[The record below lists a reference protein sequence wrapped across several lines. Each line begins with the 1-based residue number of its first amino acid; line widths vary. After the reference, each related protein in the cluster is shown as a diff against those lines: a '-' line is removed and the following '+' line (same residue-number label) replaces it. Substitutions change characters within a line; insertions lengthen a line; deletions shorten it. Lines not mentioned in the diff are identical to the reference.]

1 MATDNLILRVAKNKI
16 YSETPLITT
25 NDNGNIVFTYGK
37 LKVTCSPFDMSAS
50 STHKMIADIQGT
62 EILVQDSCS
71 NAQEVL
77 VQTQGKKV
85 IDEVRVNDKLSLRQ
99 LVDKFTGFF
108 GFFNNR
114 DFTKVRLDVQS

>member
-25 NDNGNIVFTYGK
+25 NDNGNTVFTYGK
-37 LKVTCSPFDMSAS
+37 IKMTCSPFDMSAS
-50 STHKMIADIQGT
+50 STHKMIADIQGL
-62 EILVQDSCS
+62 EFLVQEGAS
-71 NAQEVL
+71 NTQEVL

-85 IDEVRVNDKLSLRQ
+85 IDEISVNDKLSLRQ
-99 LVDKFTGFF
+99 LVNKFTGFF
-108 GFFNNR
+108 GFFTNK